1 MIGRRRFT
9 RDRHGLYRTGLT
21 EAERQLLKVVP
32 EQIKGLLDSRD
43 PSTKR
48 VFPVAYPGDGE
59 AEKEY
64 REMMGEHLLARHQ
77 HAFDVLVATV
87 DSPSV
92 DDDEI
97 HQWLD
102 ALEVLRLIL
111 GTQLDVSED
120 PLVFDEGDDRAPQ
133 FALYSY
139 LSMLQGEIIDSL
151 ASALP
156 ARGSAPGDE

>member
-1 MIGRRRFT
+1 M
-9 RDRHGLYRTGLT
+9 RDRHGRYRTGLA
-21 EAERQLLKVVP
+21 EAERQLLKVLP
-32 EQIKGLLDSRD
+32 SQIKGLLDSRD

-48 VFPVAYPGDGE
+48 VFPVAYPGDEE

-77 HAFDVLVATV
+77 HSFDVLVATV
-87 DSPSV
+87 DSQSV
-92 DDDEI
+92 DEEEI
-97 HQWLD
+97 HHWLD

-120 PLVFDEGDDRAPQ
+120 PLVFEEEDYRAPQ

-139 LSMLQGEIIDSL
+139 LSMLQGEIIESL

-156 ARGSAPGDE
+156 AQGSALGEDW